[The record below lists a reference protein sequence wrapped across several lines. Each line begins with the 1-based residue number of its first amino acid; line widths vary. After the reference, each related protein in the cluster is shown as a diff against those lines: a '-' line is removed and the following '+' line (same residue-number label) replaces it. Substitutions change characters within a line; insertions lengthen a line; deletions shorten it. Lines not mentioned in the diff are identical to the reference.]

1 MNNLTINNI
10 GGNLVKDTDVYRIQD
25 NTDLKQLVVSSTL
38 LYPGKSTRGHTHA
51 GQEEV
56 YMFISGTGTM
66 QLDKATFPVSS
77 GDMILIQDGVFHKVS
92 NDSDGDLYFVC
103 VFNSVRSH

>member
-66 QLDKATFPVSS
+66 QLDEATFTVSS

-92 NDSDGDLYFVC
+92 NDSDSNLYFVC
-103 VFNSVRSH
+103 VFNGVRSH